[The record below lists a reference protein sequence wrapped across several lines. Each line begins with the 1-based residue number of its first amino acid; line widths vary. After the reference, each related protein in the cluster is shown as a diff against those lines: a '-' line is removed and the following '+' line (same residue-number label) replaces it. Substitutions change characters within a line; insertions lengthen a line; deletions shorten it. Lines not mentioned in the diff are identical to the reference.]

1 MSKRKT
7 RNSKQKNAK
16 AKKTTIATL
25 ETPLGPCRVDLK
37 AAKDAFDE
45 ARKWDCSPPTAEERC
60 HEDYLGGT
68 VSKHLGWWPS
78 RQGSLMLTE
87 LEPFVLKEWDVDRLT
102 HFVNRGK
109 KEVDPSYREVKTGVG
124 KAVEVAIGSTMCIQN
139 RDSGARLCLSTWI
152 DCEGDVRL
160 DIRFNRNDENGPQIA
175 WDFLRGFK
183 EHYYAHG
190 PQRGAVFDAN
200 LAFIPRHS
208 GAGEK
213 LVLPAYTQ
221 RQVDL
226 HIHCFCD
233 HRAQLE
239 AEGMPTNKGIILSGP
254 PGTGKTLLVKAVVE
268 KTDMTTILVS
278 PEMIRNDTISSVYNM
293 ARRYSPSMVILED
306 VDTSAGIHR
315 KLRDH
320 PVLGEVLQALDGI
333 SDNAGVFTI
342 ATTNYLERIDDALK
356 DRPGRFSRIIT
367 VPVPDAGT
375 RRVLIERLAPEFRV
389 DEADLDLDWLTENT
403 QGYTGDWLRNL
414 FVTARLFAISDKREE
429 INTSDLQSAIY
440 DIEAN
445 RDVVVKPT
453 PEMPAP
459 RCTALSSEGSY
470 T

>member
-1 MSKRKT
+1 MPTSTSKK
-7 RNSKQKNAK
+7 KNAK
-16 AKKTTIATL
+16 TKNKSTVATI
-25 ETPLGPCRVDLK
+25 ETPLGPCRVDFK
-37 AAKDAFDE
+37 DAKDAFEE
-45 ARKWDCSPPTAEERC
+45 AQKRGRSPPTAEERC
-60 HEDYLGGT
+60 HEEYLGGR
-68 VSKHLGWWPS
+68 VSTYRDWWPS
-78 RQGSLMLTE
+78 RQGCLMLTE
-87 LEPFVLKEWDVDRLT
+87 LEPFVSKEWDMDRLT
-102 HFVNRGK
+102 HFVNRGRR
-109 KEVDPSYREVKTGVG
+109 ETDPAYREVKTGVG
-124 KAVEVAIGSTMCIQN
+124 KAVEVAIGSTMCIRN
-139 RDSGARLCLSTWI
+139 RDSGARLCLSTWV
-152 DCEGDVRL
+152 DCEGQIRL
-160 DIRFNRNDENGPQIA
+160 DIHFNRKDENGPQTA

-190 PQRGAVFDAN
+190 PQRGSVWDAN
-200 LAFIPRHS
+200 LNFIPRHS

-213 LVLPAYTQ
+213 LVLPEHTQ
-221 RQVDL
+221 WQVDL

-233 HRAQLE
+233 HRAQIE

-278 PEMIRNDTISSVYNM
+278 PEMIRNDTISSVYRM

-333 SDNAGVFTI
+333 CDNAGVFTI

-367 VPVPDAGT
+367 VPVPDAET

-389 DEADLDLDWLTENT
+389 DEADLELDWLTENT
-403 QGYTGDWLRNL
+403 AGYTGDWLRDV
-414 FVTARLFAISDKREE
+414 FVTARLFAIKGKREE
-429 INTSDLQSAIY
+429 INTSDFQSAIC
-440 DIEAN
+440 DIEDN
-445 RDVVVKPT
+445 RDVAVKPT

-459 RCTALSSEGSY
+459 RCTVRSLEDAY